1 MSQAAWKATIKKLEK
16 RAAQLQEEY
25 DDLAC
30 THDLLAC
37 RESVYNA
44 WCQGI
49 SVLDHLAAGTPAT
62 RKALGSCYPQLAAL
76 QQQEQLLMQ
85 QLTDSSTETAHHM
98 MEQLQPEEEEDEDDT
113 HPAACGAFDAGVETI
128 APLSDPLQYFRQI
141 AVQPRMPEAA
151 SMTVVD
157 LSQLYKS
164 VVMDMSMQ
172 LHLLH
177 NGFEVVSEDQ
187 AVLRIKAGMDRCVC
201 PRCQQGGCSLARTG
215 SRRLTGLL
223 ARVQQPLQLADRQ
236 HTHTP
241 HARMYA
247 CMQYTRGP
255 RACLPVLTT
264 CPSAA
269 CHHWLPSLIHLAGT
283 SKP

>member
-1 MSQAAWKATIKKLEK
+1 MSSPMAQAAWKATIKKLEK

-25 DDLAC
+25 DDLSC
-30 THDLLAC
+30 THDLLSC

-44 WCQGI
+44 WCKGL

-85 QLTDSSTETAHHM
+85 QLTDNGTETD
-98 MEQLQPEEEEDEDDT
+98 MEQPDKEEP
-113 HPAACGAFDAGVETI
+113 HPAASGAFDAGAETI

-151 SMTVVD
+151 SMTAVD

-172 LHLLH
+172 LHLMH
-177 NGFEVVSEDQ
+177 NRFEVVAVDQ
-187 AVLRIKAGMDRCVC
+187 AVLRIKAGWDRCALLRVESMHLVC
-201 PRCQQGGCSLARTG
+201 LHLLDPALPIRHADTERTLHACTKPPG
-215 SRRLTGLL
+215 
-223 ARVQQPLQLADRQ
+223 PL
-236 HTHTP
+236 P
-241 HARMYA
+241 E
-247 CMQYTRGP
+247 
-255 RACLPVLTT
+255 
-264 CPSAA
+264 
-269 CHHWLPSLIHLAGT
+269 PSLSGL
-283 SKP
+283 KLC